1 MLKTLGSISSLLLAV
16 GMLLFGH
23 GLQSALVP
31 LRSELEGF
39 GTIAIG
45 AGISGYFAG
54 FVVGCII
61 GPYLIYRA
69 GHIRAYA
76 AMVSL
81 ASAVALMH
89 PLLINEWAW
98 IALRFATGFCVAC
111 FYIVIESWLNE
122 RATNEVRG
130 FIMSSYVIIALSG
143 IMVGQFAVAFGS
155 IEGYTLFILASIVVS
170 FAVIPVALTN
180 SAQPA
185 PITLFRFRPAKLY
198 ATSPTAF
205 VASFLIGISA
215 GSTWM
220 LAPVFATAKGFDTTI
235 AASFSATMIAGG
247 AVSQWPIGRL
257 SDKFDRRLVLAALAL
272 GSAIACFASGLLT
285 GSDLWGFMA
294 LVFLVGIFTHTT
306 YAIAVAHAFDLTEPD
321 SYVETSSG
329 LLLFYGI
336 GSTIGPLIISII
348 MESTGASS
356 LFLSVGVVQIGMLF
370 YLLWRIRARAA
381 VAEPDREDFDLAS
394 TAPVVAM
401 GNEEA
406 ADLTTAVLTPEEGV
420 DAIELEETH
429 AAVQLSDIGY
439 LYEGDVEPDPTV
451 EFLPEPEK
459 DDTPESQEA
468 KTGS

>member
-16 GMLLFGH
+16 SMLMFGH
-23 GLQSALVP
+23 GVQSALVP
-31 LRSELEGF
+31 LRAELEGF

-45 AGISGYFAG
+45 ASISGYFAG
-54 FVVGCII
+54 FVIGCIA

-89 PLLINEWAW
+89 PLFVDEIAW
-98 IALRFATGFCVAC
+98 IMFRFATGFCVAC

-130 FIMSSYVIIALSG
+130 LIMSSYVIIALSG
-143 IMVGQFAVAFGS
+143 IMIGQFAVAFGS
-155 IEGYTLFILASIVVS
+155 VEGYTLFILASIVVS
-170 FAVIPVALTN
+170 VAVIPVALTT

-205 VASFLIGISA
+205 VASLLIGVSS

-235 AASFSATMIAGG
+235 AASFAATMIAGG

-257 SDKFDRRLVLAALAL
+257 SDRFDRRRVLAALAL
-272 GSAIACFASGLLT
+272 GSVIACFATGLMQ
-285 GSDLWGFMA
+285 GDSLWGF
-294 LVFLVGIFTHTT
+294 LVLMFLVGVFTHTT
-306 YAIAVAHAFDLTEPD
+306 YAIAVAHAFDITEPD
-321 SYVETSSG
+321 AYVETSSG

-348 MESTGASS
+348 MEISGVSS
-356 LFLSVGVVQIGMLF
+356 LFLSVAVVQIGMLLF
-370 YLLWRIRARAA
+370 LLWRIRSRAA

-401 GNEEA
+401 ANEEA
-406 ADLTTAVLTPEEGV
+406 ADLTTAVLTPEVVV

-429 AAVQLSDIGY
+429 TAVQLSDIGY

-451 EFLPEPEK
+451 EFLPDPEGGPDEEPE
-459 DDTPESQEA
+459 DEP
-468 KTGS
+468 